1 MRSLLRPTL
10 FAAAASLALV
20 ACSTG
25 EGVAVDDGA
34 TSSRYTGGPAPV
46 NFGPGDYCASTN
58 VIIQPDIRTNFSLAS
73 ENYRNNDY
81 CAAYP
86 YLQAILDEDPLY
98 TGGDPEARDR
108 NYQRLASVYEGF
120 AAQVDSTDQAGR
132 KAYLDSA
139 LATRRAG
146 IEAMEAAGVAYD
158 PYLRDL
164 REGFFYYQNADLYE
178 DAEERQYQA
187 FSRALEA
194 QPDSLDDWY
203 LSRVFETSA
212 LEYGNE
218 TPNPE
223 RATLVRRLAAVADS
237 PELAQSYTSY
247 ADYLVTE
254 PQEGTV
260 GEVEDTVVQGLIAAL
275 RAGTIADDDALTLLA
290 VLLQQ
295 PDRIENLGEDVAAL
309 RTEVLRLEAVTN
321 QVDNPRTLV
330 ALAFQAFR
338 EGDTG
343 RGNQLFDRAL
353 QNAES
358 NAQRADFLYSRATS
372 GYGNRSQLINQALQ
386 YYPQHGPSLY
396 ARTGLI
402 ADAVGRPSSPRG
414 RVAYWCLADYYRNV
428 AAQTNSS
435 RIASAA
441 RTAAAQYDRAG
452 PSREQLF
459 LLGINP
465 GDSVTSSLGAYGS
478 CTTRAR

>member
-10 FAAAASLALV
+10 FAAAASVALV

-25 EGVAVDDGA
+25 EGAVDDSADGG
-34 TSSRYTGGPAPV
+34 SPGYTGLPV
-46 NFGPGDYCASTN
+46 AATYGPGDYCAETN
-58 VIIQPDIRTNFSLAS
+58 VIVQDNVRSNFSLGS
-73 ENYRNNDY
+73 EYYRNNEY

-86 YLQAILDEDPLY
+86 YLQAVIGEDPLF

-108 NYQRLASVYEGF
+108 NYQRLASVYEAF
-120 AAQVDSTDQAGR
+120 AAEVDSADQAGR

-139 LATRRAG
+139 LAARAEG
-146 IEAMEAAGVAYD
+146 VRQMEAQGVAYD

-164 REGFFYYQNADLYE
+164 RDGFFYYQYADLYP
-178 DAEERQYQA
+178 DADARQYEA
-187 FSRALEA
+187 FSRALET
-194 QPDSLDDWY
+194 QPDSLPDWY
-203 LSRVFETSA
+203 LSRIFETSA
-212 LEYGNE
+212 VEYGNE

-223 RATLVRRLAAVADS
+223 RAALVRQLAGAADD
-237 PELAQSYTSY
+237 PALAQSYTSY
-247 ADYLVTE
+247 ADYLVAE

-260 GEVEDTVVQGLIAAL
+260 GDVGDAVVENLISDL
-275 RAGTIADDDALTLLA
+275 RAGTISDDDALTLLA

-295 PDRIENLGEDVAAL
+295 PDRIEALGEDVTAL
-309 RTEVLRLEAVTN
+309 RTEVLRLEAITN
-321 QVDNPRTLV
+321 QVDDPRTLV

-338 EGDTG
+338 EGDAG

-353 QNAES
+353 QNAQS
-358 NAQRADFLYSRATS
+358 NAQRADFIYSRATS

-396 ARTGLI
+396 ARAGLI
-402 ADAVGRPSSPRG
+402 ADAVGRPSGRG
-414 RVAYWCLADYYRNV
+414 RIAYWCLADIYRNV
-428 AAQTNSS
+428 AAQTNNS

-452 PSREQLF
+452 PSREDLF
-459 LLGINP
+459 LAGINP
-465 GDSVTSSLGAYGS
+465 GQSVTASLGAYGS